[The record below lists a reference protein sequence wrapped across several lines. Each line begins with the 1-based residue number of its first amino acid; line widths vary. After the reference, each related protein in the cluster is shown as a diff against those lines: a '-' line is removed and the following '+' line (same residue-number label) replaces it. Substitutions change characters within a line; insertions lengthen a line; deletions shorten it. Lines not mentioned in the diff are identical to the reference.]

1 MSSRALK
8 IILNTITGSNYMKT
22 YTMPK
27 DTVNLLCYLSDAN
40 GNTVAVFN
48 HPVKDIKLTTLRK
61 TKFNIDLLTKG
72 EKYHAL

>member
-8 IILNTITGSNYMKT
+8 IVLNTIIESNYMKT

-72 EKYHAL
+72 AKYHAL

>member
-1 MSSRALK
+1 MK
-8 IILNTITGSNYMKT
+8 I

-48 HPVKDIKLTTLRK
+48 HPIKDMKLTTLRK
-61 TKFNIDLLTKG
+61 TKFNIKKLTLG
-72 EKYHAL
+72 DKYHAL

>member
-1 MSSRALK
+1 
-8 IILNTITGSNYMKT
+8 
-22 YTMPK
+22 MPK

-48 HPVKDIKLTTLRK
+48 HPVKDMKLTTLRK

-72 EKYHAL
+72 AKYHAL